1 MIGARETRETRHARH
16 GGSMASGIFVV
27 GRNRS
32 GTKWLSNSIGNHPDV
47 SCIRS
52 GLGRRTGI
60 LEANLFQHFP
70 AIFGDLSIDDHYYA
84 FLASFKHSNYFL
96 LTGLPESVLYER
108 RHPDYLSLF
117 HFLMDRTA
125 EARGKPMW
133 LQKATSLMLPELHRA
148 FPDAKFI
155 VIQRMNVRDNVRSSI
170 ALGSRG
176 SALERHKPKRV
187 ARELLSYYVH
197 RATERAYL
205 HHPNVLR
212 VTYEDLRE
220 RRESTLR
227 QVCDFVG
234 LAFHASLME
243 DLYQPNSSFVARKRD
258 RVFTSVDAWV
268 YRLLH
273 PFARAVPGSML
284 RSFQAMEQ
292 RLVGRRRD
300 GRRLV
305 SGAFGMYRNEVE
317 QQYLDVGATA
327 ADVSPQTHVPDTA
340 VRTASGSSRP
350 A

>member
-1 MIGARETRETRHARH
+1 MGA
-16 GGSMASGIFVV
+16 GIFVV

-32 GTKWLSNSIGNHPDV
+32 GTKWLANSISNHPDV
-47 SCIRS
+47 ASIQSSR
-52 GLGRRTGI
+52 GHRTGV

-117 HFLMDRTA
+117 RFLMNRTA

-133 LQKATSLMLPELHRA
+133 LQKASSLMLPELHRA
-148 FPDAKFI
+148 FPDGRFV
-155 VIQRMNVRDNVRSSI
+155 VIQRTNVRDNVGSSI
-170 ALGSRG
+170 ALGARG
-176 SALERHKPKRV
+176 KALERHKPKRV

-220 RRESTLR
+220 RREPTLR
-227 QVCDFVG
+227 EVCDFVG
-234 LAFHASLME
+234 LPFHASVLE
-243 DLYQPNSSFVARKRD
+243 DLYQPNSSFVARRRD
-258 RVFTSVDAWV
+258 EVFTSVDARV
-268 YRLLH
+268 YQLLH
-273 PFARAVPGSML
+273 PFARAAPGSIL
-284 RSFQAMEQ
+284 RFIQSMEQ
-292 RLVGRRRD
+292 RLMGRRRD

-305 SGAFGMYRNEVE
+305 SGAFGMYRSEVE
-317 QQYLDVGATA
+317 QQYVEVENA
-327 ADVSPQTHVPDTA
+327 AALSPLSRVPGTA
-340 VRTASGSSRP
+340 VHTISGSNRP
-350 A
+350 V